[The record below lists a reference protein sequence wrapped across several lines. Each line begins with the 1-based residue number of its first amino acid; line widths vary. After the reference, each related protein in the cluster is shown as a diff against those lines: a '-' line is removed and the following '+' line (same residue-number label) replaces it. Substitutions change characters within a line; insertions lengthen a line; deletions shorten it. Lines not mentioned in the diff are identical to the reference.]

1 MKLRRRGISAVTSPG
16 RTRFAVLAAVALVV
30 SVAGSAGA
38 AALVTGR
45 QIKDGT
51 VTGRDIHAHTITR
64 ADIKDGSLQ
73 PQDFLGGSVTG
84 PAGVQGIAGPPGP
97 VGPHGLSG
105 VEYTMTPLTLAPDS
119 SNSWVAPCATP
130 GKVAIAGGETSDN
143 PSVTRLEDS
152 APTDNHDGWVI
163 TAYNAN
169 PTTELTVQAWVVCAN
184 TR

>member
-16 RTRFAVLAAVALVV
+16 RIRFAVLAAVALVV

-38 AALVTGR
+38 AALVTSR

-84 PAGVQGIAGPPGP
+84 PAGSRSEW
-97 VGPHGLSG
+97 L
-105 VEYTMTPLTLAPDS
+105 
-119 SNSWVAPCATP
+119 
-130 GKVAIAGGETSDN
+130 
-143 PSVTRLEDS
+143 SVTTAMVSS
-152 APTDNHDGWVI
+152 AIGSQTMS
-163 TAYNAN
+163 
-169 PTTELTVQAWVVCAN
+169 
-184 TR
+184 